1 VDFLAFPPP
10 FYFFREAF
18 NTITTTTTTAA
29 AAAALSLAVVQC
41 EMSRHYKSRV
51 SKLRVSRAE
60 FNDSIT
66 PRLLTLLRPVL
77 ASLRPPEPPREHL
90 RAEPRAGSIIISY
103 DVVDLAYTHITI

>member
-18 NTITTTTTTAA
+18 NTITTTTTTA

-66 PRLLTLLRPVL
+66 PRVLTLLRQVL
-77 ASLRPPEPPREHL
+77 ASLKAARTSS
-90 RAEPRAGSIIISY
+90 RASTSRASCW
-103 DVVDLAYTHITI
+103 